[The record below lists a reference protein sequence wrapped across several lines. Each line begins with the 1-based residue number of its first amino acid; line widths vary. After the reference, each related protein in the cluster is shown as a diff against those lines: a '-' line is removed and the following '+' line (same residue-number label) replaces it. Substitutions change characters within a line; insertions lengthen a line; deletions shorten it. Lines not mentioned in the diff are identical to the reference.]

1 MFSHFMK
8 ELWKE
13 FTVLRLLSSGG
24 KLFQIIGPEYI
35 ILSLNISFL
44 GLGGIKFDDAV
55 DLNKGKLSF

>member
-1 MFSHFMK
+1 MK
-8 ELWKE
+8 KLLKE

-35 ILSLNISFL
+35 ILCLNISFL

>member
-13 FTVLRLLSSGG
+13 LTVLRLLSSGG

-35 ILSLNISFL
+35 ILCLNISFL

>member
-1 MFSHFMK
+1 MK
-8 ELWKE
+8 KLWKE
-13 FTVLRLLSSGG
+13 FTVLRLLSSGD

-35 ILSLNISFL
+35 ILCLIISFL